1 MVIICTYL
9 SCFNE
14 GNQIKSLCIYVPVL
28 IQVSMMNTVTI
39 LAFHLNVYV
48 VRSKELGPDRLF
60 CIGPFY
66 CCGISSFS
74 QFKFVASERAEDTCW
89 LNWYTYILPQF
100 TFSSTEASISMSS
113 NGAHTQLLWL
123 VVYSGTWFVDRRL
136 QVLNLYQGWVW
147 VMGLLSGWECIL
159 YDSYTML

>member
-28 IQVSMMNTVTI
+28 IQVSMMNTVTV
-39 LAFHLNVYV
+39 LAFHMNVYV

-74 QFKFVASERAEDTCW
+74 QFKVCCQRKSRRHVLIE
-89 LNWYTYILPQF
+89 LVYLH
-100 TFSSTEASISMSS
+100 STPVYVFKHRGINQHEQQRCSYA
-113 NGAHTQLLWL
+113 AA
-123 VVYSGTWFVDRRL
+123 VVGCVLRNLRFVDRRL

-147 VMGLLSGWECIL
+147 VMGLLSG
-159 YDSYTML
+159 